1 LLWYGLWF
9 GRCAG
14 FWFERGGRKRFVGEH
29 ANDEDG
35 VAGADFVAVGESGF
49 FDARSIEEGAVA
61 ALQVEKAA
69 AFFTVFDG
77 EVEAGHELVAGKGAI
92 GFVRAANTERLARDQ
107 ANLGACVRIGASFEE
122 DLHSLSCTN
131 SHAYASGQGRMQLAR
146 FPIVSLRASPHLHR
160 KLRELPN

>member
-1 LLWYGLWF
+1 MLWYGLWF

-77 EVEAGHELVAGKGAI
+77 EVEAGHELVVGKDVI
-92 GFVRAANTERLARDQ
+92 GFVGAADAESFASRYSDQFSDQ
-107 ANLGACVRIGASFEE
+107 ASNRHVKDKFHYLTIPELRI
-122 DLHSLSCTN
+122 
-131 SHAYASGQGRMQLAR
+131 
-146 FPIVSLRASPHLHR
+146 VPHRPRH
-160 KLRELPN
+160 PT